1 MEEETTNRPKWLLEL
16 ENRKQKPRLAHE
28 AGAGAPCTNCN
39 SMCPGLDLHF
49 WRKICKNCKCG
60 RDDHDVDDDQFPQF
74 DLLFGSSG
82 KFKKKSMRLQVNNK
96 KQNDDETTFEW
107 VPPDTTKELAVDYMK
122 ALPTEKLP
130 IKGSAGAV
138 LRRQLLQKQL
148 PLHDIDY
155 KVCDQLSE
163 QEQKQFEKYLENI
176 KKYVGQGKVTKMFGA
191 RPFDRSLMT
200 PVNATDMQKCSPQRK
215 SHILSSG
222 VQLRT
227 PSSFAIKSPYARH
240 LCDARQNKQAT
251 ATAINNNEILM
262 RSTEEYNCTLDAYNV
277 SAGSNIARSQPLE
290 GKLIYENLQRDTV
303 LQVDE
308 KNVAVDDKI
317 VNSPIFTHLAEQ
329 EIVSAREK
337 HTCRNYVPYGG
348 NAFERHGEIRLNHVD
363 TTICTAAHGGEAI
376 NDETV
381 FSAESIFADAL
392 LPPSAIHANDIIGS
406 TLDEK
411 GLTFIREKLADKYN
425 NAAKNPAMY
434 AVSKF
439 SRSLDTVNDILRPR
453 DGGVEENNNPA
464 RILHVDKPVG
474 TTPPIIAAIN
484 LLPASSLA
492 EKAKVRSTDPYEAE
506 VDRKIFN
513 KVSHSQ
519 VVDSTIVPD
528 SIKGNERKSRRDLL
542 SNNETANNDP
552 LLTDTF
558 PLQKAISITESTI
571 RDPTSMIPTNVVLSA
586 KIETPDSQNPIDVY
600 ISNPL
605 QAELNSSVLQSSV
618 IHSEQLQNQVFP
630 HIVGGDTQLTDS
642 LQEAIEGLK
651 IDSTK
656 MHKCEKCHDNI
667 RVGDVVVIAEKAN
680 NVSWHPGCFVCSVCN
695 ELLVD
700 LVYFYYK
707 NNLYCGRDLATFLGI
722 PRCFACDELIFVR
735 EYTVAEGHNYH
746 VKHFCCW
753 DCDMPLAGQQYI
765 TENDRPLC
773 LPCYQKSYAK
783 TCAACNIVIAADQ
796 QGVAIKN
803 LNFHATQVCF
813 CCYSCKRNLLNSRMA
828 IKKDKL
834 FCSKEC
840 IAKFFN

>member
-1 MEEETTNRPKWLLEL
+1 MEEEPINRPKWLLEL

-122 ALPTEKLP
+122 ALPMEKLP
-130 IKGSAGAV
+130 IKGSVGAI

-200 PVNATDMQKCSPQRK
+200 PVNATDMQKCSPQHK
-215 SHILSSG
+215 SHILSTG

-227 PSSFAIKSPYARH
+227 PSSFAIKGPY
-240 LCDARQNKQAT
+240 ARQNKQSA

-262 RSTEEYNCTLDAYNV
+262 RSTEEYNCTLDVYN
-277 SAGSNIARSQPLE
+277 AGSNIARSQPIE

-308 KNVAVDDKI
+308 KNHAAVDDKI
-317 VNSPIFTHLAEQ
+317 VNSSIFTHLAEQ

-337 HTCRNYVPYGG
+337 HTCRNYVPYEG
-348 NAFERHGEIRLNHVD
+348 NAFERHGEIRSNHVD
-363 TTICTAAHGGEAI
+363 TTMCTAAHDEDI
-376 NDETV
+376 NETV
-381 FSAESIFADAL
+381 FSVESIFADAL

-411 GLTFIREKLADKYN
+411 GLIFIREKLADKYN
-425 NAAKNPAMY
+425 NTKNPAMY
-434 AVSKF
+434 AVTKF
-439 SRSLDTVNDILRPR
+439 SRPLDTVNDIRPR
-453 DGGVEENNNPA
+453 DARVEENNSPA
-464 RILHVDKPVG
+464 CILHVDKPVE
-474 TTPPIIAAIN
+474 TTLPIIAGTN
-484 LLPASSLA
+484 LLPAASLV
-492 EKAKVRSTDPYEAE
+492 EKAKERSIDPYEAE
-506 VDRKIFN
+506 IDRKIFN
-513 KVSHSQ
+513 KVSYSQ
-519 VVDSTIVPD
+519 IVDSTIVPD
-528 SIKGNERKSRRDLL
+528 SIKGNEQKSRRDLL
-542 SNNETANNDP
+542 SNNKAANNDP
-552 LLTDTF
+552 LQTDTF
-558 PLQKAISITESTI
+558 PLQKTISITESII
-571 RDPTSMIPTNVVLSA
+571 RDPTSTIPTNVVLST
-586 KIETPDSQNPIDVY
+586 KIETPDSQNPIDIY
-600 ISNPL
+600 TSNPL
-605 QAELNSSVLQSSV
+605 QAKLSSSVLQSSV
-618 IHSEQLQNQVFP
+618 IYSEQLQNQVFP
-630 HIVGGDTQLTDS
+630 HIVGGDMQLTNS

-680 NVSWHPGCFVCSVCN
+680 NASWHPGCFVCSVCN

-813 CCYSCKRNLLNSRMA
+813 CCYSCKRNLLNGRMA

-840 IAKFFN
+840 IAKFFNY

>member
-1 MEEETTNRPKWLLEL
+1 MEEEPTNRPKWLVEL

-130 IKGSAGAV
+130 IKGSVGAV

-176 KKYVGQGKVTKMFGA
+176 KKYAGQGKVTKMFGV

-200 PVNATDMQKCSPQRK
+200 PVNATDMQKCSPQHK
-215 SHILSSG
+215 SHILPTG

-227 PSSFAIKSPYARH
+227 PSSFAQKGPY
-240 LCDARQNKQAT
+240 ARQNKQSAAT
-251 ATAINNNEILM
+251 VINNNEILM
-262 RSTEEYNCTLDAYNV
+262 RSTEEYNCTLDVYNV
-277 SAGSNIARSQPLE
+277 SVGSNIARSQPIE

-308 KNVAVDDKI
+308 KNAAVDNKI
-317 VNSPIFTHLAEQ
+317 VNSSIFTHLAEQ

-337 HTCRNYVPYGG
+337 HTCRNYVPCGG
-348 NAFERHGEIRLNHVD
+348 NAFEQHGEIRSNLVD
-363 TTICTAAHGGEAI
+363 TTMCTAVHGGEAI

-381 FSAESIFADAL
+381 FSVESIFADAL
-392 LPPSAIHANDIIGS
+392 LPPSAVHANDIIGS

-425 NAAKNPAMY
+425 NATKNPAMY

-439 SRSLDTVNDILRPR
+439 SRPLDT
-453 DGGVEENNNPA
+453 
-464 RILHVDKPVG
+464 
-474 TTPPIIAAIN
+474 
-484 LLPASSLA
+484 
-492 EKAKVRSTDPYEAE
+492 
-506 VDRKIFN
+506 
-513 KVSHSQ
+513 
-519 VVDSTIVPD
+519 
-528 SIKGNERKSRRDLL
+528 
-542 SNNETANNDP
+542 
-552 LLTDTF
+552 
-558 PLQKAISITESTI
+558 KAISITESSI
-571 RDPTSMIPTNVVLSA
+571 RNPISTVPTNVVLSA
-586 KIETPDSQNPIDVY
+586 KIEISDSQNPIDVY

-605 QAELNSSVLQSSV
+605 QAELSSSVLQSSV

-630 HIVGGDTQLTDS
+630 HIVGGDMQLTDS

-656 MHKCEKCHDNI
+656 VHKCEKCHDNI

-680 NVSWHPGCFVCSVCN
+680 NASWHPGCFVCSVCN

-707 NNLYCGRDLATFLGI
+707 SNLYCGRDLATFLGI

-813 CCYSCKRNLLNSRMA
+813 CCYSCKRNLLNGRMA

-840 IAKFFN
+840 ITKFFN

>member
-1 MEEETTNRPKWLLEL
+1 MEEELTNRPKWLLEL

-130 IKGSAGAV
+130 IKGSVGAV

-176 KKYVGQGKVTKMFGA
+176 KKYVGQGKVTKMFGV

-200 PVNATDMQKCSPQRK
+200 PVNATDMQKCSPQHK
-215 SHILSSG
+215 SHILPTG

-227 PSSFAIKSPYARH
+227 PSSFAIKGPY
-240 LCDARQNKQAT
+240 ARQNKQSAAT
-251 ATAINNNEILM
+251 VINNNEVLM
-262 RSTEEYNCTLDAYNV
+262 KSTEEYNCTLDVYNV
-277 SAGSNIARSQPLE
+277 SAGSNIARSQPIE

-308 KNVAVDDKI
+308 KNVTVDDRM
-317 VNSPIFTHLAEQ
+317 VNSSIFTHLAEQ

-337 HTCRNYVPYGG
+337 HTCRNYVPCGG
-348 NAFERHGEIRLNHVD
+348 NAFEQHGEIRSNLVD
-363 TTICTAAHGGEAI
+363 TTMCTAVHGGEAI

-392 LPPSAIHANDIIGS
+392 LPPSAVHANDIIGS

-411 GLTFIREKLADKYN
+411 RLTFIREKLADKYN
-425 NAAKNPAMY
+425 NATKNPAMY

-439 SRSLDTVNDILRPR
+439 SRPLDTVSDILRPR
-453 DGGVEENNNPA
+453 DGGIEENNNPA
-464 RILHVDKPVG
+464 CILHVDKPVV
-474 TTPPIIAAIN
+474 TASPIIAAMN
-484 LLPASSLA
+484 LFPAASLA
-492 EKAKVRSTDPYEAE
+492 EKAKVRSTDLYEAE
-506 VDRKIFN
+506 IDRKIFN
-513 KVSHSQ
+513 KVSYSQ
-519 VVDSTIVPD
+519 VIDSTIVPD
-528 SIKGNERKSRRDLL
+528 NIKGNERKSRCDLL
-542 SNNETANNDP
+542 SNNKAANNDP

-558 PLQKAISITESTI
+558 PLQKAISITESSI
-571 RDPTSMIPTNVVLSA
+571 RDPTSTVPTNVVLSA
-586 KIETPDSQNPIDVY
+586 KIEISDSQNPIDVC

-605 QAELNSSVLQSSV
+605 QVELSSSVLQSSV

-630 HIVGGDTQLTDS
+630 HIVGGDMQLTDS

-656 MHKCEKCHDNI
+656 VHKCEKCHDNI

-680 NVSWHPGCFVCSVCN
+680 NASWHPGCFVCSVCN

-707 NNLYCGRDLATFLGI
+707 SNLYCGRDLATFLGI

-813 CCYSCKRNLLNSRMA
+813 CCYSCKRNLLNGRMA